1 MATATSKIDA
11 VYARYSSHGQDG
23 NTSVEVQVEECER
36 AAGRKLV
43 PYIDRACTGRATA
56 QRAELLRLLD
66 DAEKGRVG
74 TLWLFKWDRLARN
87 LGQATV
93 VMEQMQD
100 FGVEVRVANGTD
112 HPLVRNIELAV
123 AEDYSRVLAERALK
137 GMVKRAEQGR
147 WVAQRV
153 MALNGRV
160 ASSSFG
166 TSFWNTDHT

>member
-1 MATATSKIDA
+1 MALDQSPSLRVQSDNRASKRPKHLWHVDLTS
-11 VYARYSSHGQDG
+11 
-23 NTSVEVQVEECER
+23 
-36 AAGRKLV
+36 V

-112 HPLVRNIELAV
+112 HPLVRNIDLAV